1 MIVKFDD
8 FLNEAAQIVFP
19 HSEDGSRVAKFKVI
33 ASPTSLNNVIRF
45 IAASSKDLDQLDGVR
60 KEVVLEAILKY
71 ANKQF
76 RDIKFVPIKYDD
88 DGAGYGIKI
97 DLEPIMK
104 RLNK

>member
-1 MIVKFDD
+1 MIVKFDN
-8 FLNEAAQIVFP
+8 FLNEKAQIVFP
-19 HSEDGSRVAKFKVI
+19 HPEDGSRVAKFKVI

-45 IAASSKDLDQLDGVR
+45 IAASSKDLDQLNGVS
-60 KEVVLEAILKY
+60 KEVVLEAILTY
-71 ANKQF
+71 ANRQF
-76 RDIKFVPIKYDD
+76 RDINFVPIKYDD

>member
-19 HSEDGSRVAKFKVI
+19 HPEDGSRVAKFKVI
-33 ASPTSLNNVIRF
+33 AKPTSLNNVIRF
-45 IAASSKDLDQLDGVR
+45 IAASSKDLDKLYGVR

-76 RDIKFVPIKYDD
+76 RDIKFVPLKYDD
-88 DGAGYGIKI
+88 DGAVYGIKI

>member
-1 MIVKFDD
+1 MIVKFDN
-8 FLNEAAQIVFP
+8 FLNEKAQIGFP
-19 HSEDGSRVAKFKVI
+19 HPEDGSRGAKFKVI

-45 IAASSKDLDQLDGVR
+45 IAASSKDLDQLSGVS
-60 KEVVLEAILKY
+60 KEVVLEAILTY

-76 RDIKFVPIKYDD
+76 RDINFVPIKYDD

-97 DLEPIMK
+97 DLEPIVK

>member
-8 FLNEAAQIVFP
+8 FLNEAAQIVFSHP
-19 HSEDGSRVAKFKVI
+19 EDGSRVAKFRVV
-33 ASPTSLNNVIRF
+33 ASPTSTTNVIRF
-45 IAASSKDLDQLDGVR
+45 IAASSKDLDKLYGVS

-76 RDIKFVPIKYDD
+76 RDIKFIPLRYDD
-88 DGAGYGIKI
+88 DGAGYGIQV

-104 RLNK
+104 GLNK

>member
-45 IAASSKDLDQLDGVR
+45 IAASSKDLDQLDGVSR
-60 KEVVLEAILKY
+60 EVIQDAIIKY

-76 RDIKFVPIKYDD
+76 RDITFVPVKYDK
-88 DGAGYGIKI
+88 GAGYVIKI
-97 DLEPIMK
+97 DLGPIMK
-104 RLNK
+104 KLNK